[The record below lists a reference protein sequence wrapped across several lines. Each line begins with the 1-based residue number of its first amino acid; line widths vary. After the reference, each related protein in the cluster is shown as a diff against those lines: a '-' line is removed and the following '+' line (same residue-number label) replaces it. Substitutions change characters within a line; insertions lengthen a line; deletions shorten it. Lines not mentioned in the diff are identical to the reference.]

1 MGKHSKNKNQK
12 LNQRRIKSAP
22 ADTHSSWSMTD
33 KDLKTQKQMTKITG
47 GVEQKNPSITS
58 FHAVLDMIRTE
69 GATLTILSYSSLKGF
84 IFRLDIPPTP
94 ENTQFFTLNSDKTA
108 FTKPV
113 VSLILKIEILSE
125 NVEKLEPLVIERVSY
140 TKETDK
146 ATNFYNEAKTQQDI
160 YINTVW
166 PNGLPI
172 TLSVAD
178 YSYFD
183 IDHSYTLLDELYKIA
198 SNNISQFVL
207 VYLKKELTSNIGMAN
222 YGQTVYPRNLGMVA
236 MELANTGF
244 IELHK
249 IEISNAYKLNC
260 LYALA
265 ENIVLFVKLKKINY
279 DCHLGNVMANP
290 IDTNPDTLDR
300 AHLIDFG
307 RVIDILTINIGRAF
321 RTIYNRVSIN
331 TNDHTK
337 RQYINDRDVAT
348 SFQFAQLY
356 NTDTIYPDSDIPKN
370 IVYLVIIIKFIS
382 HVDYIYNSLNFR
394 FEKHDKPQMS
404 KFLHVLYDGD
414 SEFSKKWTNQKKEYN
429 IDTVGNNAPMI
440 WFPEPGTVPFQN
452 YQIIANYIEKIT
464 RTEKIHKEIIDAMVG
479 DGRIVVFDKDS
490 SAYER
495 RDEFNR
501 MEIGGGCRRK
511 PRISR
516 KYRKT
521 YKKIY
526 KK

>member
-12 LNQRRIKSAP
+12 LNQRKIKSAP
-22 ADTHSSWSMTD
+22 ADSHSSWSMTD
-33 KDLKTQKQMTKITG
+33 KDLKTQKQMTKISG
-47 GVEQKNPSITS
+47 GVEQKNPSISS
-58 FHAVLDMIRTE
+58 FQAVLDMIRAE
-69 GATLTILSYSSLKGF
+69 GATLTNISYSSLKGF
-84 IFRLDIPPTP
+84 VFRLDIPNP

-125 NVEKLEPLVIERVSY
+125 KVEKLEPLDIGRFRY
-140 TKETDK
+140 TKETDN
-146 ATNFYNEAKTQQDI
+146 ATDFYNEAKTQQDI
-160 YINTVW
+160 YRNTVW

-178 YSYFD
+178 FSYFD

-198 SNNISQFVL
+198 SNDISQFVL
-207 VYLKKELTSNIGMAN
+207 DYLKKELISNIGMAN
-222 YGQTVYPRNLGMVA
+222 YGLTVYPRKLGMVT

-244 IELHK
+244 NELHK
-249 IEISNAYKLNC
+249 IEISKAYKLNC

-307 RVIDILTINIGRAF
+307 RVIDILTMTGRDLF
-321 RTIYNRVSIN
+321 WTIYNRVSIH

-337 RQYINDRDVAT
+337 TQYINDRDVAT

-356 NTDTIYPDSDIPKN
+356 NTDTIYPDSDIPEN

-382 HVDYIYNSLNFR
+382 HVDYIYNSLKFS

-464 RTEKIHKEIIDAMVG
+464 RTEKIHKETIDAMVG
-479 DGRIVVFDKDS
+479 DGRMVVFDKDS
-490 SAYER
+490 TAYER
-495 RDEFNR
+495 TDEFNR
-501 MEIGGGCRRK
+501 MEIGGRRRN
-511 PRISR
+511 PRISK

-521 YKKIY
+521 YKKSY